1 MQMKRKRVPEGLE
14 SKLNAVTNQL
24 LDLGKRNRLLN
35 YQDKGLKTLKLLNK
49 NTEEIFRGVKG
60 YRDLKFFDTDAAL
73 NEFINNP
80 EILAADKKGYED
92 LLHLTYEQVYG
103 VTRKYLQRN
112 EILCYKAG
120 YQLVRALK
128 SLFKDMS
135 SSMIEKGINP
145 LYISFGFIHY
155 TENDGETIGLLFCKE
170 KNDLVAQW
178 TVEKSEQPIAITR
191 YELEKLMPKTKMH
204 LTNKE

>member
-1 MQMKRKRVPEGLE
+1 MQTKRKRVPEGLE

-24 LDLGKRNRLLN
+24 LDLGKRNILLS

-60 YRDLKFFDTDAAL
+60 YRDLKFFDTDATL

-80 EILAADKKGYED
+80 EILAADKKDYED

-128 SLFKDMS
+128 SLYKDMS

-145 LYISFGFIHY
+145 LYISFELSTPLYAAAVLAG
-155 TENDGETIGLLFCKE
+155 
-170 KNDLVAQW
+170 
-178 TVEKSEQPIAITR
+178 AICAIF
-191 YELEKLMPKTKMH
+191 
-204 LTNKE
+204 

>member
-1 MQMKRKRVPEGLE
+1 MQTKRKRVPEGLE

-60 YRDLKFFDTDAAL
+60 YRDLKFFDTDATL
-73 NEFINNP
+73 NEFVNNP

-103 VTRKYLQRN
+103 VTRK
-112 EILCYKAG
+112 
-120 YQLVRALK
+120 
-128 SLFKDMS
+128 
-135 SSMIEKGINP
+135 
-145 LYISFGFIHY
+145 
-155 TENDGETIGLLFCKE
+155 
-170 KNDLVAQW
+170 
-178 TVEKSEQPIAITR
+178 
-191 YELEKLMPKTKMH
+191 
-204 LTNKE
+204 